1 MEEFDYQ
8 KALETLE
15 EIATK
20 VEDPSTGLEDID
32 KYVKLSDELIGQ
44 CRAYLRSVR
53 ERIDR
58 SFQ

>member
-1 MEEFDYQ
+1 MEDFDYQ

-15 EIATK
+15 EIAVK
-20 VEDPSTGLEDID
+20 VEDPLTGLEDID

-44 CRAYLRSVR
+44 CRAYLRTVK
-53 ERIDR
+53 ERIDS